1 MLVCKQHKKICN
13 ILPIKVFSLYTYPP
27 RASYQK
33 EWPSEVDLASWPS
46 PKNCVIAS
54 FLSQF
59 LFKFIGLHKVRR
71 PYWWA
76 HLNVQEL
83 KSGRWTYFGKCP
95 PPPLPSPHLKLLD
108 KKVTATCSI
117 LSMTTHSKQSFDEKV
132 TGDVLPPKWNC
143 QWKWS
148 NSVCIHTINE
158 NPFETVIW
166 WETDRWCPPSP
177 IWNCQSTEWS
187 LCCSM
192 WSMRAHLKQSTY
204 KKI

>member
-1 MLVCKQHKKICN
+1 MLWLLHCLLWYVFLCSTIMQVFMLVHYS
-13 ILPIKVFSLYTYPP
+13 KVVWEFI
-27 RASYQK
+27 
-33 EWPSEVDLASWPS
+33 DL
-46 PKNCVIAS
+46 V
-54 FLSQF
+54 
-59 LFKFIGLHKVRR
+59 IGLCKARR

-76 HLNVQEL
+76 HLNIWEL
-83 KSGRWTYFGKCP
+83 KSGRQTYFGQCP
-95 PPPLPSPHLKLLD
+95 PPPLPPIWNCLM
-108 KKVTATCSI
+108 KKWQLRVSI
-117 LSMTTHSKQSFDEKV
+117 PSMRTHSKQSFDEKV
-132 TGDVLPPKWNC
+132 TGDVLPPKQNY